1 MLGGNSGERMIR
13 HLLTIGLIAASVLD
27 AGAQTPPA
35 PGDSPVVQLQQ
46 GRIAGSGGEVLA
58 FKGIPYAL
66 PPIGDRRW
74 RPPQD
79 PVAWEGTRDGT
90 QFGPACMQAGT
101 RRMSE
106 DCLFLNVWTPR
117 AAIASRDKLPVMVWV
132 YGGSFHGGSGDIDAT
147 PVAAHGAVVVS
158 MNYRVSTLGF
168 MAHPELSAESP
179 DKVSGNY
186 GILDIAQALKWV
198 NANIASF
205 GGDAS
210 RITVWAQSSGASA
223 VTALMSSPRS
233 RGLFQRV
240 ILESP
245 GSFRRWKTL
254 ADAEQQG
261 LAVGAS
267 LAALRATPADRLPV
281 IRNTGGGAAI
291 RALAETRVIGPVLDG
306 VVLPADERTTFES
319 GRMARVGALVG
330 NNTDE
335 GTRFTGK
342 YPVATVAAYRRYL
355 QEPIIFGQFGAEA
368 FSRYPVAR
376 DTDVPRAIA
385 MSFGDSQFWYGT
397 RGVARALAKQGQ
409 PVWRY
414 EFTRKSDG
422 GAGADPLHGSELA
435 YVFGSP
441 KPHAPP
447 FTPDDAR
454 LSETMMTAWV
464 RFAATG
470 NPNGGE
476 IQAWP
481 PYDLETEPVMVLD
494 VPTSIVRRPRNAEL
508 DFIQRVDDAL
518 RSR

>member
-1 MLGGNSGERMIR
+1 MIR
-13 HLLTIGLIAASVLD
+13 RLLTIGLLAASVLD
-27 AGAQTPPA
+27 ASAQA
-35 PGDSPVVQLQQ
+35 PSDRPVVQLKQ
-46 GRIAGSGGEVLA
+46 GPVAGAAGEVLA

-66 PPIGDRRW
+66 PPVGDLRW
-74 RPPQD
+74 RSPQD
-79 PVAWEGTRDGT
+79 PVAWQGTRDGT
-90 QFGPACMQAGT
+90 QFGPACIQAGT

-106 DCLFLNVWTPR
+106 DCLFVNVWTPR
-117 AAIASRDKLPVMVWV
+117 SAIASQEKLPVMVWV
-132 YGGSFHGGSGDIDAT
+132 YGGSFHGGSGDIDGT

-179 DKVSGNY
+179 EKVSGNY

-198 NANIASF
+198 NANIAAF

-233 RGLFQRV
+233 KGLFQRV

-245 GSFRRWKTL
+245 GSFRHWKTL
-254 ADAEQQG
+254 ADAEKQG

-281 IRNTGGGAAI
+281 IQNTGGGSAI
-291 RALAETRVIGPVLDG
+291 RSLAETRVIGPVLDG

-335 GTRFTGK
+335 GSRFTGK
-342 YPVATVAAYRRYL
+342 YPVTTVEAYRHYL
-355 QEPIIFGQFGAEA
+355 QEPIIFGSFGAEA
-368 FSRYPVAR
+368 FSRYPVQR
-376 DTDVPRAIA
+376 DADVPRAIA
-385 MSFGDSQFWYGT
+385 MSFGDSQFWWGT
-397 RGVARALAKQGQ
+397 RGVARSLVKQGQ

-414 EFTRKSDG
+414 WFTRKVKG
-422 GAGADPLHGSELA
+422 GTGADPLHGGELDYA
-435 YVFGSP
+435 FGSP
-441 KPHAPP
+441 KLRAAP
-447 FTPDDAR
+447 FTAEDVR
-454 LSETMMTAWV
+454 LSEAMMTAWV

-470 NPNGGE
+470 NPNGGA
-476 IQAWP
+476 INDWP
-481 PYDLETEPVMVLD
+481 PYELATEPVLVLD
-494 VPTSIVRRPRNAEL
+494 VPISVVRRPRHEEL
-508 DFIQRVDDAL
+508 EFIQRMDDAM
-518 RSR
+518 RAR